1 MDEIRRKYFEVF
13 ERAMGQIM
21 QRSMRAF
28 WQYTK
33 EQGLSMTQMVALRHI
48 HYNQECNISQIS
60 EELGVT
66 AAASSQLLDRL
77 VQQGLIARRENPN
90 DRRHKQLVLTE
101 KGRQILTESTVAR
114 QQWLYDLVERLSEE
128 EMEQI
133 IEALEL
139 MTERMKEI
147 EPVY

>member
-1 MDEIRRKYFEVF
+1 MDQIRQKYLEVF

-21 QRSMRAF
+21 QRSMRSF

-33 EQGLSMTQMVALRHI
+33 EQGLSMTQMLALRHI
-48 HYNQECNISQIS
+48 HYNQDCNISQIS

-66 AAASSQLLDRL
+66 TAASSQLLDRL

-101 KGRQILTESTVAR
+101 KGRQILTESMLAR
-114 QQWLYDLVERLSEE
+114 QQWLYQMMEHLTVE

-139 MTERMKEI
+139 ISERLKEI
-147 EPVY
+147 EPV

>member
-1 MDEIRRKYFEVF
+1 MDEIRQRYFEIF
-13 ERAMGQIM
+13 EKAMGQIM
-21 QRSMRAF
+21 QRSMRSF

-48 HYNQECNISQIS
+48 HYNQDCNISQIS

-66 AAASSQLLDRL
+66 TAASSQLLDRL

-114 QQWLYDLVERLSEE
+114 QQWLYQLVEHLSVA
-128 EMEQI
+128 EMEKI

-139 MTERMKEI
+139 MTERMNEI
-147 EPVY
+147 EPV

>member
-1 MDEIRRKYFEVF
+1 MDQIRQKYLEVF

-21 QRSMRAF
+21 QRSMRSF

-48 HYNQECNISQIS
+48 HYNQDCNISQIS

-90 DRRHKQLVLTE
+90 DRRHKQLILTE
-101 KGRQILTESTVAR
+101 KGRQILTESTLAR
-114 QQWLYDLVERLSEE
+114 QQWLYQLVDHLTAE

-133 IEALEL
+133 IQALEL

-147 EPVY
+147 EPV

>member
-1 MDEIRRKYFEVF
+1 MDEIRQRYFEVF
-13 ERAMGQIM
+13 EKAMGQIM
-21 QRSMRAF
+21 QRSMRSF

-48 HYNQECNISQIS
+48 HYNQDCNISQIS

-66 AAASSQLLDRL
+66 TAASSQLLDRL

-114 QQWLYDLVERLSEE
+114 QQWLYQLVEHLSVA
-128 EMEQI
+128 EMEKI

-139 MTERMKEI
+139 MTERMNEI
-147 EPVY
+147 EPV

>member
-1 MDEIRRKYFEVF
+1 MNELQKKYLQVF
-13 ERAMGQIM
+13 ENTMGQIM
-21 QRSMRAF
+21 QRSMRSF
-28 WQYTK
+28 WQYAK

-48 HYNQECNISQIS
+48 HHNEDCNISQIS

-77 VQQGLIARRENPN
+77 VQQGLVARRENPN
-90 DRRHKQLVLTE
+90 DRRNKQLVLTE

-114 QQWLYDLVERLSEE
+114 QQWLYELVNRLSDE

-133 IEALEL
+133 IRALEL
-139 MTERMKEI
+139 ITERMAEG
-147 EPVY
+147 ETA

>member
-1 MDEIRRKYFEVF
+1 MDQIRQKYLEVF

-21 QRSMRAF
+21 QRSMRSF

-48 HYNQECNISQIS
+48 HYNQDCNISQIS

-101 KGRQILTESTVAR
+101 KGIFIFSPALSSISRSIQSHFESITSLSRTCSPSLASSAVCESRSLTRV
-114 QQWLYDLVERLSEE
+114 
-128 EMEQI
+128 
-133 IEALEL
+133 
-139 MTERMKEI
+139 
-147 EPVY
+147 

>member
-13 ERAMGQIM
+13 ERVMGQIM
-21 QRSMRAF
+21 QRSMRSF

-48 HYNQECNISQIS
+48 HYNQDCNISQIS

-66 AAASSQLLDRL
+66 TAASSQLLDRL

-101 KGRQILTESTVAR
+101 KGKRILTESTVAR
-114 QQWLYDLVERLSEE
+114 QQWLYQLVDRLSVE

-133 IEALEL
+133 IQALEL
-139 MTERMKEI
+139 ITERMKEI
-147 EPVY
+147 EPV

>member
-1 MDEIRRKYFEVF
+1 MDQIRQKYLEVF

-21 QRSMRAF
+21 QRSMRSF

-33 EQGLSMTQMVALRHI
+33 EQGLSMTQMVALRYI
-48 HYNQECNISQIS
+48 HYNQDCNISQIS

-101 KGRQILTESTVAR
+101 KGRQILTESTLAR
-114 QQWLYDLVERLSEE
+114 QQWLYQLVDHLTAE

-133 IEALEL
+133 IQALEL

-147 EPVY
+147 EPA